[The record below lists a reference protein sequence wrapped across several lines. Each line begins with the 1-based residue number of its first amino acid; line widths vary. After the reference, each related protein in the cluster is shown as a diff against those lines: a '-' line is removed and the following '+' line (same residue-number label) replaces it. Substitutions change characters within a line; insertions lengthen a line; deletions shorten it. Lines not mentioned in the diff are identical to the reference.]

1 MENAGSTV
9 CSTLAFGAN
18 NPGEQ
23 QGKVSH
29 EKQTGGLQMI
39 TLHPSLQPAKHEGS
53 KIDHTLLKLAWKDGM
68 PSLQRDV
75 SAGGDFRLTL
85 LYQLGIWWLGSA
97 LKLCY
102 GRQHLPTLVRDTL
115 ATKKKKT
122 KQKKGWIFMRGC
134 LQQITHVEGAMG
146 LASVKKKSAHLHG

>member
-115 ATKKKKT
+115 ATKKKK
-122 KQKKGWIFMRGC
+122 QN
-134 LQQITHVEGAMG
+134 
-146 LASVKKKSAHLHG
+146 KKKAGFSCVDACSK